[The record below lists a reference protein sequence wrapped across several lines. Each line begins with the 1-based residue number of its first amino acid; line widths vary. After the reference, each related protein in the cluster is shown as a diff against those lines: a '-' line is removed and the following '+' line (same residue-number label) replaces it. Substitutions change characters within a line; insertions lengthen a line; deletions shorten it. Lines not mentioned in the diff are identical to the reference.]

1 MRFHIPAIVGQP
13 TVKSNS
19 VCAYTQKI
27 LKFADMMMPRGHE
40 VFIYSGPEYDGQCT
54 EHFDVYGDAPYDTGW
69 DIAKW
74 EPHNL
79 RASEV
84 INENF
89 EDGDYL
95 LLISGIAQKTVADRL
110 YPKHF
115 RVIEFGIGY
124 QGVFADYRVFE
135 SYAWMHTVL
144 GEIRGAYTAN
154 GSFYDTVIPNYFDA
168 SDFEDFGGRGD
179 YFLYTGRLLERKGVH
194 IASEVCEKLG
204 VDLKIAG
211 EGDFRP
217 EYGEYVGKVG
227 PEERKE
233 LMGNAIASFVPTLY
247 LEPFGGVVVE
257 SMLSG
262 TPVLSTDWGAFTET
276 VHNGE
281 NGYRCKTFGDFLVGA
296 EKTKDLDRKLI
307 RKYAKQF
314 YSLEAIAPQYESFFN
329 QVNDLQDKGWYTET
343 SYNFGQ

>member
-54 EHFDVYGDAPYDTGW
+54 EHFNVYEDAPYEGFN
-69 DIAKW
+69 IAKW
-74 EPHNL
+74 EPWNQK
-79 RASEV
+79 AVPV
-84 INENF
+84 IKENF

-95 LLISGIAQKTVADRL
+95 LLISGLAQKSISDQMD
-110 YPKHF
+110 PDQF
-115 RVIEFGIGY
+115 RTIEFGIGY
-124 QGVFADYRVFE
+124 QGVFANYRVFE

-144 GEIRGAYTAN
+144 GEIHGAYEAN
-154 GSFYDTVIPNYFDA
+154 GSFYDTVIPNYFDIK
-168 SDFEDFGGRGD
+168 DFEDRGGDGG
-179 YFLYTGRLLERKGVH
+179 YYLYTGRLLQRKGVE
-194 IASEVCEKLG
+194 IASQVCEKLG
-204 VDLKIAG
+204 VPLKLAG
-211 EGDFRP
+211 DGDYKP
-217 EYGEYVGKVG
+217 AYGEYVGKVG

-233 LMGNAIASFVPTLY
+233 LMGNAIASFVPSLY

-262 TPVLSTDWGAFTET
+262 TPVISTDWGAMSENII
-276 VHNGE
+276 NGE
-281 NGYRCKTFGDFLVGA
+281 NGYRCKTFGDFLVA
-296 EKTKDLDRKLI
+296 TDLVKDLDRKLV
-307 RKYAKQF
+307 RRYAKRNF
-314 YSLEAIAPQYESFFN
+314 SFKAVAPQYEAFFN
-329 QVNDLQDKGWYTET
+329 QVNDLQGKGWYTET